1 MNPSNLNPCPHP
13 LLLVLSGP
21 SGVGKDYVLSSLK
34 RRPAAEGL
42 SVVVTNT
49 TRSMRPGEKQDI
61 DYHFVTI
68 SEFQQ
73 MIATGGL
80 LEYANVYGNW
90 YGVPKSPVK
99 AALASGRD
107 AIIKVDVQGART
119 IRNMVPDA
127 VLVFLSPPTME
138 ELTERLKQRNT
149 ESPAQLET
157 RLKTAEAEMLEMA
170 HFDYVIIN
178 AHGRVDQVIA
188 GVEAIISAEKL
199 RVNPQR
205 VQALSDPQSRPQSFA
220 RWPAN

>member
-1 MNPSNLNPCPHP
+1 MRLSDLNPCPHP

-21 SGVGKDYVLSSLK
+21 SGVGKDYVLSNLK

-42 SVVVTNT
+42 SAIITST
-49 TRSMRPGEKQDI
+49 TRTMRPGEKQDV
-61 DYHFVTI
+61 DYHFV
-68 SEFQQ
+68 SPAEFQDL
-73 MIATGGL
+73 IATGGL

-90 YGVPKSPVK
+90 YGVPKNPVK

-119 IRNMVPDA
+119 IKNIAPEA
-127 VLVFLSPPTME
+127 VLVFLSPPSIE
-138 ELTERLKQRNT
+138 ELSERLKQRNT

-157 RLKTAEAEMLEMA
+157 RLKKAEAEMLEMA

-178 AHGRVDQVIA
+178 ARGRVDQVIA

-199 RVNPQR
+199 RVNPR
-205 VQALSDPQSRPQSFA
+205 ECRL
-220 RWPAN
+220 